1 MPNTSLPDWE
11 DVLSSAARL
20 QTLLPDAVLVGG
32 TASAIYADHRLST
45 DADHV
50 LTDLRTRFDEVLGSL
65 ESVAGWKTARIRRPV
80 LILGSLDGIETGIR
94 QLIRDEPLETTQV
107 ERFGQKLTLPTQA
120 EILRIKGVLILKRN
134 ATRDY
139 LDFVALSDH
148 LGKDQVIGALRKF
161 DQLYPQSNGESALLQ
176 LQVQLAAPFPYDLD
190 DVNLSEYKNLDSRW
204 HSFAE
209 VRAQSAQCASLIFD
223 HIVGVE
229 VPSIDLEKEK
239 QNALVNVL
247 SLASGKEHIV
257 VDESCERKEFF
268 GSILG
273 SNQHYVVQ
281 DLGKAITIHSASVL
295 SRIPVVGEVLKIRYD
310 KFGSGIVDAQELGG
324 KKKVTER

>member
-1 MPNTSLPDWE
+1 MILMHSAISFGGNMQNTSLPDWE
-11 DVLSSAARL
+11 DVLSAAARL

-50 LTDLRTRFDEVLGSL
+50 LTDLRTRFDEVLESL
-65 ESVAGWKTARIRRPV
+65 ESVAGWKTARVRRPV

-139 LDFVALSDH
+139 LDFVALADH
-148 LGKDQVIGALRKF
+148 LGNDQVIGALRKF
-161 DQLYPQSNGESALLQ
+161 DQLYPQPNGESALQQ

-190 DVNLSEYKNLDSRW
+190 EVNLSEYKNLDPRW
-204 HSFAE
+204 HSFTE
-209 VRAQSAQCASLIFD
+209 VRSQSAQCASLIFD

-229 VPSIDLEKEK
+229 VPSIDLENEK
-239 QNALVNVL
+239 
-247 SLASGKEHIV
+247 
-257 VDESCERKEFF
+257 RF
-268 GSILG
+268 G
-273 SNQHYVVQ
+273 QR
-281 DLGKAITIHSASVL
+281 SV
-295 SRIPVVGEVLKIRYD
+295 S
-310 KFGSGIVDAQELGG
+310 S
-324 KKKVTER
+324 